1 METAVYGRGQGSAR
15 TGDKMLAAVIHDYG
29 GPEKIT
35 TEEVPLPVLGRCD
48 VLVRLV
54 ASEANHIDRYI
65 LSGQYQTTLQFP
77 FIVGRDAVGVVADV
91 GSGITKFA
99 VGDAVWTNSLGYDGR
114 QGAMAEYVVA
124 QGDRLYHL
132 AEGIAPTEAASVL
145 HGGATAYLG
154 LVREGHLQPGDRVFV
169 GGAGGAV
176 GSAALQ
182 IAVAMEA
189 IVAVSASPEDER
201 WCRSLG
207 ASLVVDYHDANYQ
220 EQVARH
226 LGPVDIWWDTSGN
239 LDLAAVVPLMNRGGR
254 ILLTAGMEHILELPA
269 GEFYTRDISL
279 RGFSISNAS
288 VDDLAAAAHAMNHLM
303 REGRLR
309 GRGAATYRLSEVR
322 QAYEDLAS
330 GLLRGR
336 IVIVA

>member
-1 METAVYGRGQGSAR
+1 
-15 TGDKMLAAVIHDYG
+15 
-29 GPEKIT
+29 
-35 TEEVPLPVLGRCD
+35 
-48 VLVRLV
+48 LVRLV

-132 AEGIAPTEAASVL
+132 AGGYCPHRSRIGFFTVEPLPTLDLYAKDICSRGI
-145 HGGATAYLG
+145 G
-154 LVREGHLQPGDRVFV
+154 VFV

-239 LDLAAVVPLMNRGGR
+239 P
-254 ILLTAGMEHILELPA
+254 
-269 GEFYTRDISL
+269 
-279 RGFSISNAS
+279 
-288 VDDLAAAAHAMNHLM
+288 
-303 REGRLR
+303 
-309 GRGAATYRLSEVR
+309 
-322 QAYEDLAS
+322 
-330 GLLRGR
+330 
-336 IVIVA
+336 